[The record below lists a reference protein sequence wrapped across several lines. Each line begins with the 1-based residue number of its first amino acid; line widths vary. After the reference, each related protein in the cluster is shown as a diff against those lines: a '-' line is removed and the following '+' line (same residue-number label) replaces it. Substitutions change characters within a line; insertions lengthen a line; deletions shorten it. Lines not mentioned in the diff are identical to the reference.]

1 MLLSTIFTTNR
12 TDPDF
17 DREDLNKIKQRCYLP
32 SQLNS
37 NRLAIH
43 HLSYLKPSSN
53 KITQFNKN
61 SADGTLLSVR
71 DLAFT
76 LNSRFLKHLHHHN
89 PRQELLNFIHHKA
102 QSMLPKLYLY
112 KATTIPQ
119 YDIIAFSE
127 TSLNSKIPDQQANI
141 ENFSVYRSDG
151 SDPFKSNGGG
161 SALYIQNN
169 ITHRHRSEF
178 SPRPGSEF
186 DAGWVHLTSSN
197 SHNLTT
203 VSMNVPPAA
212 KTDLFLHFLTDTLN
226 EPTLNRDNLLLFN
239 DFNCNWN
246 NSYTFRSKL
255 SYLSEQSNLQMNVQR
270 ITYVS
275 AANEMEQSLL
285 DLRFSSIQLSV
296 HQRKILL
303 TQLSD
308 YYAITCRLKI

>member
-1 MLLSTIFTTNR
+1 
-12 TDPDF
+12 
-17 DREDLNKIKQRCYLP
+17 
-32 SQLNS
+32 
-37 NRLAIH
+37 
-43 HLSYLKPSSN
+43 
-53 KITQFNKN
+53 
-61 SADGTLLSVR
+61 
-71 DLAFT
+71 
-76 LNSRFLKHLHHHN
+76 
-89 PRQELLNFIHHKA
+89 
-102 QSMLPKLYLY
+102 
-112 KATTIPQ
+112 
-119 YDIIAFSE
+119 
-127 TSLNSKIPDQQANI
+127 
-141 ENFSVYRSDG
+141 
-151 SDPFKSNGGG
+151 
-161 SALYIQNN
+161 
-169 ITHRHRSEF
+169 
-178 SPRPGSEF
+178 
-186 DAGWVHLTSSN
+186 
-197 SHNLTT
+197 
-203 VSMNVPPAA
+203 MNVPPAA